1 MQKHITEGMRKFGK
15 QQRVFMQ
22 PGLAFEQGGREL
34 LDFGGGFGLWGQEL
48 SYSFIF
54 WRRV

>member
-1 MQKHITEGMRKFGK
+1 MHKHVTEGMRKFGK
-15 QQRVFMQ
+15 THRVFMQ

-34 LDFGGGFGLWGQEL
+34 LDFGGGFGFWGQEL
-48 SYSFIF
+48 RYSFVF